1 MVRRALEA
9 AVDRQRSDEPADADP
24 ADGRFETTL
33 GQRQADALGLI
44 AESALAADL
53 DRGSAGDRYQVVLHV
68 DADTLRADAEPAA
81 PDVPAETRPDGA
93 AAPDVPAET
102 QRQGHAAIEDA
113 DGLRVSA
120 ETARRMACDAS
131 AVIMPHAADGSILDV
146 GRKTRAIPPA
156 LGRALRA
163 RDRGCRFPGCTGRRC
178 DAHHIDHWADGGRT
192 ALDNLV
198 LLCRRH
204 HRAVHEEGFR
214 VEVDAG
220 GEVSFRRPD
229 GRALPSAPAAP
240 RWTGQPLAPTAARL
254 TAAGIAIGP
263 ATATP
268 HWHGERLD
276 LGYAIDVLWTRP
288 RPAGPLPRGPGPAG
302 PACCRR
308 RAPRQVRDV
317 QAALPRLALDAF
329 GSPSGQCASMTATHH
344 SASYHLRQ
352 ASRWSRRHPPGID
365 RLVHYAV
372 RTGQNSCRSAAARE
386 VLRIRDHR
394 AAPAATARRSS
405 PVPSGS
411 QCGHRRWKIRSRSPR
426 GPPRS
431 LRTATHRPTGRD
443 PFPAGRCSGPPSGC
457 SGSHTPGPSCPSRS
471 SPSPRHSALPRTPG
485 PSSNGSRAGC
495 CRCVC

>member
-1 MVRRALEA
+1 MVIVRGRLTPEVGAVVRRALEA

-120 ETARRMACDAS
+120 ETAPRMACDAS

-178 DAHHIDHWADGGRT
+178 DAHHIDHLADGGRT

-220 GEVSFRRPD
+220 GEVAFRRPD

-276 LGYAIDVLWTRP
+276 LGYAIDVLWTPPPGRAATPGARP
-288 RPAGPLPRGPGPAG
+288 SRASLLPAPGAAAGKGRPSGAA
-302 PACCRR
+302 
-308 RAPRQVRDV
+308 APRAGRVRV
-317 QAALPRLALDAF
+317 SF
-329 GSPSGQCASMTATHH
+329 G
-344 SASYHLRQ
+344 
-352 ASRWSRRHPPGID
+352 
-365 RLVHYAV
+365 AV
-372 RTGQNSCRSAAARE
+372 RVDDGDPP
-386 VLRIRDHR
+386 LRV
-394 AAPAATARRSS
+394 
-405 PVPSGS
+405 VP
-411 QCGHRRWKIRSRSPR
+411 
-426 GPPRS
+426 PP
-431 LRTATHRPTGRD
+431 
-443 PFPAGRCSGPPSGC
+443 SGPPLEQASPAGDR
-457 SGSHTPGPSCPSRS
+457 PPRALRGPNRPE
-471 SPSPRHSALPRTPG
+471 
-485 PSSNGSRAGC
+485 
-495 CRCVC
+495 